1 MRVSGVNSQDVGKGE
16 KLERDYIMSVEGY
29 EGICAGC
36 FEPIRNGEG
45 FKFREK
51 GRAFHS
57 RCVENKP
64 NSYYIKLEEVTAR
77 FETASQEEFPRLMTE
92 LEQAYSIPALNNMAF
107 NWDNEEV
114 IKLYRRISSAR
125 EL

>member
-1 MRVSGVNSQDVGKGE
+1 MQGLKEVVLFPKIMVKSFGGLLLIPHQGNTNTVIAGGYHRNILR
-16 KLERDYIMSVEGY
+16 LERGYIMSVEGY

-51 GRAFHS
+51 GKIFHS
-57 RCVENKP
+57 RCVKNRP

-77 FETASQEEFPRLMTE
+77 FETAS
-92 LEQAYSIPALNNMAF
+92 
-107 NWDNEEV
+107 
-114 IKLYRRISSAR
+114 
-125 EL
+125 